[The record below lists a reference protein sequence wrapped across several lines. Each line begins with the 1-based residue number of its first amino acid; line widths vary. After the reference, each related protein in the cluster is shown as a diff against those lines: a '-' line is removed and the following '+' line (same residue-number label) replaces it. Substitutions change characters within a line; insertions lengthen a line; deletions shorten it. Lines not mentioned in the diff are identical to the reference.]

1 MLHPSTL
8 QLLRFHFSFF
18 LMPVFLFAI
27 SQLEM
32 INWQNAFFTFLIL
45 HLLVYPAS
53 NGYNSYMDKDDT
65 PIGGLKKPMQ
75 PTRQLFRIT
84 VLMDVL
90 AIVFSLIVSKVLA
103 LGILFYILASRA
115 YSYRR
120 IRLKKYAVAGFITVF
135 VFQGAAIFFI
145 VFYAC
150 SNNSNISVPIIP
162 CIVSSLLIGA
172 LYPLTQIYQHEA
184 DKNDG
189 VITIS
194 YLLGKK
200 GSFVFSGLQFLTATV
215 LLYIYFSRKDQ
226 ASNFYLFLVC
236 TFPVVLFFCY
246 WMFKVWVDNSEANF
260 RNSLRMNIISMVCTS
275 GYFAGLIYTQRF

>member
-18 LMPVFLFAI
+18 LMPVFLFAV

-32 INWQNAFFTFLIL
+32 INWQNAVFTFLIL
-45 HLLVYPAS
+45 HLLAYPAS
-53 NGYNSYMDKDDT
+53 NGYNSYMDRDET

-135 VFQGAAIFFI
+135 VFQGAVIFFI

-215 LLYIYFSRKDQ
+215 LLYIYFSWKDQ

-260 RNSLRMNIISMVCTS
+260 RNSLRMSIISMVCTS
-275 GYFAGLIYTQRF
+275 GYFASLIYTQRF

>member
-8 QLLRFHFSFF
+8 QLLRFHFSVF

-32 INWQNAFFTFLIL
+32 VNWQNAFFTFLIL

-53 NGYNSYMDKDDT
+53 NGYNSYMDKDET

-135 VFQGAAIFFI
+135 VFQGAVIFFI

-162 CIVSSLLIGA
+162 CIVSS
-172 LYPLTQIYQHEA
+172 
-184 DKNDG
+184 
-189 VITIS
+189 
-194 YLLGKK
+194 
-200 GSFVFSGLQFLTATV
+200 
-215 LLYIYFSRKDQ
+215 
-226 ASNFYLFLVC
+226 
-236 TFPVVLFFCY
+236 
-246 WMFKVWVDNSEANF
+246 
-260 RNSLRMNIISMVCTS
+260 
-275 GYFAGLIYTQRF
+275 